1 MNATPVDSPSAC
13 PDARERIH
21 RRVPAIAM
29 TPPAIPAGALMTAR
43 KSRRLAPAATWER
56 LTPHGSLETRM
67 AEHPLTFAAF
77 YTTWLDEMSPQWRRL
92 HKQGVEDIFAA
103 HLLSVLGPKLITG
116 IDRAQVLALRA
127 DLARKPGTRGRR
139 MSNSRIIK
147 IMAVLSQMMAE
158 ASQRLHIANPCDN
171 IRRLRPARPDIQPF
185 SLCEVELICDEI
197 RTDFRDYVSARFFTG
212 MRTGEIN
219 GLAWRNVDLGMGL
232 IRVRAIYSAGEHEE
246 GGKTAGAVR
255 DIEMIPQVR
264 EIFER
269 LALERSPDS
278 CWVFHSCRGNPIDAK
293 NFANRI
299 WYPLLKKIG
308 LEKRRP
314 YQTRHTAATLFLAAG
329 ENPEWIA
336 RTLGHTNTQML
347 FTVYSKYVPNLT
359 RNDGTAIA
367 SLLRNRRRHQP
378 DQPAC

>member
-1 MNATPVDSPSAC
+1 MD
-13 PDARERIH
+13 DRH
-21 RRVPAIAM
+21 
-29 TPPAIPAGALMTAR
+29 
-43 KSRRLAPAATWER
+43 
-56 LTPHGSLETRM
+56 
-67 AEHPLTFAAF
+67 TFTMF
-77 YTTWLDEMSPQWRRL
+77 YTLWLDEMAPQWRRL
-92 HKQGVEDIFAA
+92 HKKGVEQVFAA
-103 HLLSVLGPKLITG
+103 HLLPALGNTPIAE
-116 IDRAQVLALRA
+116 IDRARILALRA

-139 MSNSRIIK
+139 MSNARINK
-147 IMAVLSQMMAE
+147 ILVLLSQMLGE
-158 ASQRLHIANPCDN
+158 ATHRLGIPNPCDN
-171 IRRLRPARPDIQPF
+171 IRRLRPGRPDIQPF
-185 SLCEVELICDEI
+185 SLEEVERICADI
-197 RTDFRDYVSARFFTG
+197 RPEYRDYVYVRFFTG

-219 GLAWRNVDLGMGL
+219 GLEWKNVDLRMGL

-269 LALERSPDS
+269 LALERSPHNP
-278 CWVFHSCRGNPIDAK
+278 WVFHSTRGNPIDAK

-299 WYPLLKKIG
+299 WYPLLKKLD

-336 RTLGHTNTQML
+336 RMLGHANTQML

-367 SLLRNRRRHQP
+367 GLLNRRRSDLP
-378 DQPAC
+378 DTDA